1 MWSSHF
7 LGGAEQFPGGLEDKE
22 SACNAGSAGLIPGW
36 RRSPGGG
43 PGNPLQY
50 SCLGNPTDG
59 GAWLATDHGVAKS
72 WTRLKRL
79 STHTRTSLGVEVG
92 GSQGFLEAG
101 LLALI
106 LSPSIKI
113 HRRPPLCLCPQRP
126 DPLSSSWLACSPP
139 RTWGFGETKARCLSF
154 GLLTQTSPESGARRG
169 LASFGERRAGKCGDK
184 NTN

>member
-1 MWSSHF
+1 MALWVESLPAMQEVWVRSLGQEDPLEEGMATHSSIF
-7 LGGAEQFPGGLEDKE
+7 AWRIPWTEE
-22 SACNAGSAGLIPGW
+22 PGW
-36 RRSPGGG
+36 PQPMG
-43 PGNPLQY
+43 LQ
-50 SCLGNPTDG
+50 
-59 GAWLATDHGVAKS
+59 S

-79 STHTRTSLGVEVG
+79 STHACTSPGVQVG

-113 HRRPPLCLCPQRP
+113 HCPPLSLCSQRP
-126 DPLSSSWLACSPP
+126 EPLSSWLACSPP

-154 GLLTQTSPESGARRG
+154 GLLTQTSPESGARKG
-169 LASFGERRAGKCGDK
+169 LASFLEQRAGKRGDK